1 MNLDRV
7 RERLQNGFKP
17 FVIEMSRGKRISV
30 WHPEFVIVGKG
41 TVVVMGED
49 DSLTT
54 LDALHIS
61 SIEDRPTPKTPTGE

>member
-17 FVIEMSRGKRISV
+17 FVIEMSSGKRVSV

-49 DSLTT
+49 DAVTM

-61 SIEDRPTPKTPTGE
+61 SIQDAPTPRRHR